1 MTKKA
6 AATRLRG
13 TGGNGV
19 RSTPAKAS
27 AKGAEGNALVL
38 VVDDFED
45 NRAMYVEYLQ
55 FQGFRVAEAVNGLE
69 AIERTKELLPRVI
82 VMDLSL
88 PVMDGW
94 EATRR
99 IKADPQTRHIRV
111 IALTGHAEPAHAKK
125 ALDAGC
131 DDFVA
136 KPCLPENLLAK
147 IREHIPAD
155 GASKTPVRET
165 KKQKG
170 KK

>member
-1 MTKKA
+1 MT
-6 AATRLRG
+6 
-13 TGGNGV
+13 
-19 RSTPAKAS
+19 
-27 AKGAEGNALVL
+27 AEKNAEAPLVL

-55 FQGFRVAEAVNGLE
+55 FQGFRVAEAVNGEE
-69 AIERTKELLPRVI
+69 AVQRAKELVPALV

-99 IKADPQTRHIRV
+99 LKADPKTKDV
-111 IALTGHAEPAHAKK
+111 VVVALTGHAEPSHAKR

-131 DDFVA
+131 DDFLA
-136 KPCLPENLLAK
+136 KPCLPDQLVAK
-147 IREHIPAD
+147 IREHVGAD
-155 GASKTPVRET
+155 G
-165 KKQKG
+165 KKKG

>member
-1 MTKKA
+1 MSARKKA
-6 AATRLRG
+6 AR
-13 TGGNGV
+13 V
-19 RSTPAKAS
+19 TPDS
-27 AKGAEGNALVL
+27 PLVL

-55 FQGFRVAEAVNGLE
+55 FQGFRVAEAVNGE
-69 AIERTKELLPRVI
+69 QAVAQATSLLPSVI

-99 IKADPQTRHIRV
+99 IKASPATASIRV

-136 KPCLPENLLAK
+136 KPCLPEQLLEK
-147 IREHIPAD
+147 VREHL
-155 GASKTPVRET
+155 ASAAKKTP
-165 KKQKG
+165 KKKG
-170 KK
+170 KT